1 MADRD
6 RILVFIPAY
15 RCAPQIVRV
24 LEQFREPSVH
34 ERFDE
39 ILVLDNCSP
48 DNTVQAAVDQA
59 RRQAIGKI
67 TVARNR
73 DNYGLG
79 GSHKAAFNH
88 AIRHGFTH
96 IVVLHGDDQG
106 AIRDALPVFDSGQHR
121 AYDCCLGARF
131 HPQARIQ
138 GYSSVRVIGNR
149 VFNGL
154 FSAVAGR
161 RLFDLGSGLN
171 IYQVQGLAS
180 GYWKRFHD
188 NLMFNYCMILA
199 HVQRRDRVQFFPIS
213 WREDDQV
220 SNVKLFSQARR
231 TLSIL
236 ARFVRDRQAFMTHE
250 FRDARQEAYEFNSVA
265 ERL

>member
-6 RILVFIPAY
+6 RILVFVPAY

-24 LEQFREPSVH
+24 IDQFRDPAVH
-34 ERFDE
+34 GRFDE
-39 ILVLDNCSP
+39 ILVLDNRSP
-48 DNTVQAAVDQA
+48 DDTAQAAIDRA
-59 RRQAIGKI
+59 RELSIGKV

-79 GSHKAAFNH
+79 GSHKAAFGH
-88 AIRHGFTH
+88 AIRNGFTH
-96 IVVLHGDDQG
+96 VVVLHGDDQG
-106 AIRDALPVFDSGQHR
+106 SIRDALPLLEAGQHR

-131 HPQARIQ
+131 HPRARIE
-138 GYSSVRVIGNR
+138 GYSSVRILGNH

-154 FSAVAGR
+154 FSAATGR
-161 RLFDLGSGLN
+161 HLMDLGSGLN
-171 IYQVQGLAS
+171 VYQVRALS
-180 GYWKRFHD
+180 SRYWQRFHD

-199 HVQRRDRVQFFPIS
+199 HVQRRDRVRFFPIS

-220 SNVKLFSQARR
+220 SNVKLASQARR
-231 TLSIL
+231 TLGIL
-236 ARFVRDRQAFMTHE
+236 ARFVRGRQAFMTHE
-250 FRDARQEAYEFNSVA
+250 FRDTPRESYEFDPIA